1 MLVND
6 KHFVTL
12 PMQNQLQKYTLFMNN
27 TYSELN
33 KFAKNDKIKR

>member
-12 PMQNQLQKYTLFMNN
+12 PMQKLLQKYTLLMNN
-27 TYSELN
+27 TYSELK

>member
-12 PMQNQLQKYTLFMNN
+12 PMQKQLQKYTLLMNN
-27 TYSELN
+27 TYSEHNNL
-33 KFAKNDKIKR
+33 AKNDKIKR